1 VSMLLVGTARR
12 GNVLSDPDDD
22 VAAAAVR
29 KMPSAVHPQ
38 SLTHIK
44 FTPSYQEKQLKR
56 KLR

>member
-1 VSMLLVGTARR
+1 MCRCCWLVAARR

-44 FTPSYQEKQLKR
+44 FTPSYQESN
-56 KLR
+56 